1 VNDGVFALGV
11 AQLAQGPLVW
21 ETEDLEWF
29 LRLLVA
35 SDLVVVEEPL
45 TEYHLHGNN
54 LSSNQARMRYGD
66 VFLCRRVLARPADYP
81 PIPAAELEHIRSWK
95 QREAAWEF
103 VRRGQTSYARHVMR
117 EALAERRSFRNAVGL
132 GLVLLLDN
140 RLGRRVLEATRIVW
154 KRVLKREVSLTAE
167 P

>member
-1 VNDGVFALGV
+1 
-11 AQLAQGPLVW
+11 
-21 ETEDLEWF
+21 
-29 LRLLVA
+29 
-35 SDLVVVEEPL
+35 
-45 TEYHLHGNN
+45 
-54 LSSNQARMRYGD
+54 
-66 VFLCRRVLARPADYP
+66 
-81 PIPAAELEHIRSWK
+81 
-95 QREAAWEF
+95 
-103 VRRGQTSYARHVMR
+103 MR